1 MAHISNNISS
11 DSGFDFE
18 VKSTKD
24 KKNKIS
30 RTTPLQAGQI
40 TPCQPQISIWGVVT
54 QNNDQTQSH
63 LILQIP
69 IRERRP

>member
-24 KKNKIS
+24 KKEQDKPNHP
-30 RTTPLQAGQI
+30 TPKL
-40 TPCQPQISIWGVVT
+40 VK
-54 QNNDQTQSH
+54 
-63 LILQIP
+63 
-69 IRERRP
+69 